1 MVLHSRE
8 TSHKKDINK
17 VDNRMKKEIF
27 ETTEAPVLMPPG
39 AGVAI
44 IPGATPR
51 VFLPGVNG
59 EAVEFTGGGGGGVTR
74 DWKKIG
80 DADGGSFRPNW
91 SGDLYYCM
99 YEEDGLNI
107 IEFVGNVSNSV
118 AAVAATSMVTMPSD
132 VTAYFLTYFTSQ
144 NIQVALNVISSGNTA
159 APFVCMGEFAVLSAR
174 LQRPA
179 DSAPQFEVDAIID
192 INLKLIGH

>member
-27 ETTEAPVLMPPG
+27 ETKEVPVLMPPG

-59 EAVEFTGGGGGGVTR
+59 EAVEFLGGGAETTGTLTLSSLFSGSTLTYYKKGEWVLLEGVLTATGGGSNVIVSTTPAPAAIRPTASRYPAATFFDDSASAILADLLIIAPNGVINHS
-74 DWKKIG
+74 KG
-80 DADGGSFRPNW
+80 
-91 SGDLYYCM
+91 
-99 YEEDGLNI
+99 
-107 IEFVGNVSNSV
+107 V
-118 AAVAATSMVTMPSD
+118 AADDIV
-132 VTAYFLTYFTSQ
+132 Y
-144 NIQVALNVISSGNTA
+144 ISC
-159 APFVCMGEFAVLSAR
+159 VYR
-174 LQRPA
+174 
-179 DSAPQFEVDAIID
+179 I
-192 INLKLIGH
+192 